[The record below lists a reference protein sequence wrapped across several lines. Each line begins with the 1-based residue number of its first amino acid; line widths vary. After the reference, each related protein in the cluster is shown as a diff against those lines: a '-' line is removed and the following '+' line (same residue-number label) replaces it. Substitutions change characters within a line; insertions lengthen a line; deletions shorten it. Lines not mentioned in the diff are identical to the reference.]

1 MPAKGC
7 FQAEAK
13 AIAAATMEHA
23 AGQAN
28 AAKTDFL
35 SRMSHEIRTP
45 MNAIMGMTTLT
56 KANIGDTGRVLVK
69 QIGVIIAPQADRAV
83 SDMIFSSA
91 RSRIPLFTE
100 TPCASARF

>member
-35 SRMSHEIRTP
+35 SRMSHEIRTVSYTHLDVYKRQAA
-45 MNAIMGMTTLT
+45 MKMTGWRSGCAL
-56 KANIGDTGRVLVK
+56 NL
-69 QIGVIIAPQADRAV
+69 
-83 SDMIFSSA
+83 SLA
-91 RSRIPLFTE
+91 RQKI
-100 TPCASARF
+100 